1 MKHWKYLSAIV
12 LAAAVLYALPAAA
25 QDYPAKPVRVIASSA
40 AGGISDIFMRAL
52 GDELH
57 KRWGQPV
64 IIENRPGG
72 NFNIGSRACAE
83 AAPDGYTICI
93 MSNEAVTYNLYLY
106 KKLPFDLEGGIA
118 PLTNLFFLTQALA
131 VNADLNAR
139 TLDDLVAVAKAR
151 PKTLSYSAPAAPLIL
166 FMENLNRT
174 RGIDLVKV
182 PFKGGGDA
190 INGVLT
196 GVTPITFLG
205 VGNMLAHL
213 RAGRMNVLLFDGDK
227 RTPLFADIPTLTE
240 LGYRGPLTRSYFA
253 LYAPAG
259 TPKPMMDKI
268 AADVRAIASEPS
280 FRDKNLIQRGLEPVL
295 NTPDAFAAFLREDR
309 ANAKRVVDEAGLQP
323 Q

>member
-1 MKHWKYLSAIV
+1 MSTTLRALALAAFALSAV
-12 LAAAVLYALPAAA
+12 WPAAA
-25 QDYPAKPVRVIASSA
+25 QDYPSRPMRVIASSA

-64 IIENRPGG
+64 IIENRSGG

-106 KKLPFDLEGGIA
+106 KNLPFDIENGIVGV
-118 PLTNLFFLTQALA
+118 TNLFFLTQTLG
-131 VNADLNAR
+131 VNADLGVKS
-139 TLDDLVAVAKAR
+139 VAELAAYAKAR
-151 PKTLSYSAPAAPLIL
+151 PRTLSYSAPAAPLIL
-166 FMENLNRT
+166 FMENLNKDY
-174 RGIDLVKV
+174 GIDLVKV

-205 VGNMLAHL
+205 IGNMLGHL
-213 RAGRMNVLLFDGDK
+213 RSGKMTALLIDSDK
-227 RTPLFADIPTLTE
+227 RLPVFPEVATLTE
-240 LGYRGPLTRSYFA
+240 LGYRGPVTRSYFG

-259 TPKPMMDKI
+259 MPQAMRDKI
-268 AADVRAIASEPS
+268 AADIRAVAGDPA
-280 FRDKNLIQRGLEPVL
+280 FRDRNLIQRGLEPVFS
-295 NTPDAFAAFLREDR
+295 TPDGFSAFLKEDR
-309 ANAKRVVDEAGLQP
+309 ARARLVIEQGGLTAQ
-323 Q
+323 